1 MARSKGMATKEP
13 DDLNGPEFFMAQQD
27 NAVQTHKLG
36 ERDLSFVILAQ
47 RGSMDCR
54 LGDVDS
60 RYARVTKMEDMD
72 SRYARVTVTGGGS
85 DDGRGGSDL
94 KSPRH
99 PREAGI
105 HLVVNEMS

>member
-27 NAVQTHKLG
+27 NALQTHKLG

-47 RGSMDCR
+47 RGSIDR
-54 LGDVDS
+54 GLGDVDS
-60 RYARVTKMEDMD
+60 RYARVP
-72 SRYARVTVTGGGS
+72 VTGGGSDDGRGGS

>member
-47 RGSMDCR
+47 RGSMD
-54 LGDVDS
+54 
-60 RYARVTKMEDMD
+60 
-72 SRYARVTVTGGGS
+72 
-85 DDGRGGSDL
+85 
-94 KSPRH
+94 
-99 PREAGI
+99 
-105 HLVVNEMS
+105 